1 MIKNIEVLKRRNRGK
16 SCLNDW
22 ENYDDLVLTKHLKMA
37 GCDNPY
43 QNGNNKTCVTKTERR
58 RAKYEFEEVRDKY
71 YPAPCQEMPHVA
83 YDHQIRIFSVNNTGF
98 QFMIEYPDKMK
109 IISQARS
116 VDFHTLIGNI
126 GGYIGLFL
134 GMFLYS

>member
-1 MIKNIEVLKRRNRGK
+1 MPHIA
-16 SCLNDW
+16 
-22 ENYDDLVLTKHLKMA
+22 YDRQIV
-37 GCDNPY
+37 N
-43 QNGNNKTCVTKTERR
+43 
-58 RAKYEFEEVRDKY
+58 
-71 YPAPCQEMPHVA
+71 YPA
-83 YDHQIRIFSVNNTGF
+83 NNTRL

-134 GMFLYS
+134 GMLLYSYKMYLIINI